1 MQIYR
6 YIIIWS
12 YILGVVLYDWIQLTT
27 GFSYTD
33 EIIACILAVS
43 VFLRRKADART
54 NHYLKKLKCT
64 FIIFLFYIM
73 YSVHI
78 SSNVRSAILGDFFI
92 QIKPYAAFFCT
103 GIMGLTLD
111 GKGKCQLRQTILFLF
126 PVMSFVGLG
135 YYIHEAFGHFGFD
148 FLKEIFGHPSRYATT
163 CQISGLLYLYCSKR
177 SRRDINVMF
186 SYFVISLFSLRSK
199 SYAFAVVAFVLYY
212 VWNGGLKIN
221 AGHVLLIVLTACMV
235 LYVSWNKLN
244 FYFIIG
250 SGNPDGLFARPALYY
265 GALEILKDYFPFGS
279 GLASFATIYAVR
291 PYSHIY
297 YDYGLNKIQGL
308 SESNPVFSVD
318 TFYPSLAQFGIA
330 GVLLFVLFLS
340 FIWKEIIRMY
350 HRAPIYGIDAVR
362 ACILI
367 FVSFLTECAVDSTF
381 TQNRGMFMLML
392 MGMFLNESYAVGMCG
407 ETRNR
412 RPSSCQYLTTKR

>member
-1 MQIYR
+1 MQVYR

-12 YILGVVLYDWIQLTT
+12 YILGVVLYDWIGLTT

-33 EIIACILAVS
+33 EIIALILAVS
-43 VFLRRKADART
+43 VFLRRKTDARM

-64 FIIFLFYIM
+64 LIIFLFYIM

-78 SSNVRSAILGDFFI
+78 SSNVRSAIFGDFII

-126 PVMSFVGLG
+126 PVIAFVGLG
-135 YYIHEAFGHFGFD
+135 YYIHNVLGHSGFD
-148 FLKEIFGHPSRYATT
+148 FLHEIFIHPSRYATT
-163 CQISGLLYLYCSKR
+163 CQISGLLYLYCSRR

-212 VWNGGLKIN
+212 VWNGGLKFD
-221 AGHVLLIVLTACMV
+221 ARHVMLIALTACMV
-235 LYVSWNKLN
+235 LYVSWYKFN

-250 SGNPDGLFARPALYY
+250 SSNPDRLQARPALYLS
-265 GALEILKDYFPFGS
+265 ALEILRDYFPFGS
-279 GLASFATIYAVR
+279 GLASFATLYAVR

-297 YDYGLNKIQGL
+297 FDYGLNKIYGL
-308 SESNPVFSVD
+308 SESYPVFSVD
-318 TFYPSLAQFGIA
+318 AFYPSLAQFGIA

-340 FIWKEIIRMY
+340 FLWKEIIRMY
-350 HRAPIYGIDAVR
+350 HRERIHGINAVR

-367 FVSFLTECAVDSTF
+367 FVFFLIESTVDSTF
-381 TQNRGMFMLML
+381 THNRGMFMLML
-392 MGMFLNESYAVGMCG
+392 MGMFLNEPYAG
-407 ETRNR
+407 EQVSVTAGQR
-412 RPSSCQYLTTKR
+412 RTTKR

>member
-12 YILGVVLYDWIQLTT
+12 YILGVVLYNWIQLTT

-64 FIIFLFYIM
+64 FIIFLFYIL

-126 PVMSFVGLG
+126 PVMAFIGLG
-135 YYIHEAFGHFGFD
+135 YYIHKAFGYSGFD
-148 FLKEIFGHPSRYATT
+148 FLYEIFGHPSRYATT
-163 CQISGLLYLYCSKR
+163 CQISGLLYLYCSRR

-212 VWNGGLKIN
+212 VWNGGLKFD
-221 AGHVLLIVLTACMV
+221 ARHVMLIALTACMV
-235 LYVSWNKLN
+235 LYVSWYKFN

-291 PYSHIY
+291 SYSHIY
-297 YDYGLNKIQGL
+297 YDYGLNKIHGL
-308 SESNPVFSVD
+308 SESNPAFSVD
-318 TFYPSLAQFGIA
+318 AFYPSLAQFGIA

-350 HRAPIYGIDAVR
+350 HRERTYGINAVR

-367 FVSFLTECAVDSTF
+367 FVFFLIECTVDSTF
-381 TQNRGMFMLML
+381 THNRGMFMLML
-392 MGMFLNESYAVGMCG
+392 MGMFLNESYAGDQIPVTTGQ
-407 ETRNR
+407 R
-412 RPSSCQYLTTKR
+412 RTTKR